1 MPISAATDSSN
12 ATARLKQLLL
22 HVDEPPSVVVSHD
35 QLMEAS
41 TECLMRAQDSLDAG
55 EQLVAT
61 RILESTRTFCL
72 WESSHAAMMKT
83 ISGERASA
91 SQRAALLE
99 RALTLIHRKSLFE
112 YLREN
117 QIRGQDRHRLM
128 AHFFGNLEYTQAIV
142 TEHGNYLRS
151 AASYMCSSHLGSHL
165 MLDAVFEAPLL
176 EYEGLFQTY
185 FKAYCDDRL
194 AGSNRPAHAGPLV
207 SLLKQQ
213 VCDWRKAL
221 LALAH
226 SRSGV
231 WRRPLFVARH
241 GKTERKLK

>member
-1 MPISAATDSSN
+1 MPMATATDGSN

-22 HVDEPPSVVVSHD
+22 RVDEPPPVIVSHD

-41 TECLMRAQDSLDAG
+41 TECLVRAQDSLDAA

-61 RILESTRTFCL
+61 RILESTRTFCV
-72 WESSHAAMMKT
+72 WESAHAAIMKP
-83 ISGERASA
+83 ISGERGSGA
-91 SQRAALLE
+91 QRAALLE

-112 YLREN
+112 HLRDSR
-117 QIRGQDRHRLM
+117 IRGHERHRLM
-128 AHFFGNLEYTQAIV
+128 AHFFGNIEYSQAIV

-165 MLDAVFEAPLL
+165 LLDPVFEAPLE
-176 EYEGLFQTY
+176 EYEGLYRTY
-185 FKAYCDDRL
+185 FKAYCDVTL
-194 AGSNRPAHAGPLV
+194 SGSAAPALSQPLLN
-207 SLLKQQ
+207 LLKHQ

-231 WRRPLFVARH
+231 WRRPMFVPRY
-241 GKTERKLK
+241 GKTK